1 MRRATKYR
9 IYPTPD
15 QETTMV
21 GWLGQLRFVW
31 NWLLADN
38 ITYHEETKK
47 FKFRNEMKKLLPGLK
62 KQLPWLDAPAHAF
75 QNKVFALDA
84 ALRRCVVDKTN
95 GFPRFRAKHLCQ
107 AGIRLDQVHQ
117 YDADKKPIPGKE
129 MIQLIDNNMK
139 LPKIGEIEFVR
150 HREPLGRLTS
160 VTIKREADHWYAV
173 CLFDIED
180 YQDPATSIDDD
191 RIIGLDMGL
200 KQFFA
205 SSDGEIKEI
214 EQHYRK
220 AQKRLARLQRRLSKA
235 QKGGKNREKR
245 RLKVARQHRKVTNK
259 RRDFHHQTAAAIAK
273 QSDVVCC
280 EDLNIKGMK
289 RNLNLGKS
297 ISDAGW
303 GSFLLILEDKLNRNG
318 GWLQKIG
325 RFFPSS
331 QLCHKCGHRQSM
343 PLGMNLFDCERCDHV
358 GDRDVNAAINIRREG
373 IDIINRAG
381 IARIYACGDTS
392 GRVHSSEWAS
402 QVSLKQEQVLEDN
415 LSEAPIPLGSG

>member
-1 MRRATKYR
+1 MRKAVRYR
-9 IYPTPD
+9 LYPTPD
-15 QETTMV
+15 QETTLV
-21 GWLGQLRFVW
+21 GWIGQLRFVW
-31 NWLLADN
+31 NHLLADN
-38 ITYHEETKK
+38 IAHHTETTK
-47 FKFRNEMKKLLPGLK
+47 FKFRHAMSALLPGLK

-75 QNKVFALDA
+75 QNKVIALDA
-84 ALRRCVVDKTN
+84 ALRRCVVDRVN

-107 AGIRLDQVHQ
+107 AGICLEQVHRYGENKQ
-117 YDADKKPIPGKE
+117 PIPGKE
-129 MIQLIDNNMK
+129 NIKLIGNQMK

-173 CLFDIED
+173 CLFEVDD
-180 YQDPATSIDDD
+180 YRPAATSIEAVK
-191 RIIGLDMGL
+191 IIGLDMGL

-220 AQKRLARLQRRLSKA
+220 AQKRLRRLQRRLSKA

-245 RLKVARQHRKVTNK
+245 RLKVARQHRKAKNQ

-273 QSDVVCC
+273 QSKVVCC

-289 RNLNLGKS
+289 RHLKLGKS
-297 ISDAGW
+297 VSDAGW
-303 GSFLLILEDKLNRNG
+303 GSFLLILEDKLKQKG

-331 QLCHKCGHRQSM
+331 QICHKCGHRQNM
-343 PLGMNLFDCERCDHV
+343 PIGKDIFDCEGCEYV
-358 GDRDVNAAINIRREG
+358 GDRDVNAAINIRNEG
-373 IDIINRAG
+373 IDMINRAG

-392 GRVHSSEWAS
+392 DGIHSSEWIS
-402 QVSLKQEQVLEDN
+402 HVSLKQEQVLGEF
-415 LSEAPIPLGSG
+415 LQEAPIPF